1 MHKTSQFG
9 VMNTGTKEVVN
20 KDMQTDIIGSVIL
33 KEEEELDR
41 IISELESRVRN
52 YNGVITKY

>member
-1 MHKTSQFG
+1 
-9 VMNTGTKEVVN
+9 MNTGTKEVVN

>member
-1 MHKTSQFG
+1 M
-9 VMNTGTKEVVN
+9 EI
-20 KDMQTDIIGSVIL
+20 QTDIIGSVIL

-41 IISELESRVRN
+41 IILEMEAKVRN